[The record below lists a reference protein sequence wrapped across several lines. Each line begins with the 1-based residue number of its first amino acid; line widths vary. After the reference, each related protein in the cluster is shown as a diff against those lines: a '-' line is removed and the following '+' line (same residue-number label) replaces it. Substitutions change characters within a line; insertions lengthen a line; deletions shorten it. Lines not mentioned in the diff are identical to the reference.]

1 MTAPRIP
8 RDTQFDFAVAMTVAV
23 SALALAVLYAILW
36 RCLG

>member
-8 RDTQFDFAVAMTVAV
+8 RDTQFDFTLAFAVAV